1 MCRSFASRA
10 ATSLNNKN
18 KYDDN
23 ICRLY
28 NNTQF
33 KKILFGTFRILLKL
47 LFLNSVLL
55 LLFIAVSGL
64 IYKLII
70 IVASVFS
77 FLYWFQYLIFYFRF
91 KIEFQNQYLLY
102 CHGFK
107 TLKIAYQDIQYLQIV
122 FLGN

>member
-28 NNTQF
+28 NNAQF

-70 IVASVFS
+70 IVIANVCS

-107 TLKIAYQDIQYLQIV
+107 TLKIADQDT
-122 FLGN
+122 